1 MHDNTYALVH
11 VREQVSLPEGISST
25 VNVNDKIHISNSHL
39 FGIFYQSQVCSL
51 GINKKLEPADK

>member
-1 MHDNTYALVH
+1 MSEN
-11 VREQVSLPEGISST
+11 RSLPEGISST
-25 VNVNDKIHISNSHL
+25 VNVNDKIHIPNSHL